1 MELQETINVWKQKT
15 HIMRYF
21 HETEVPRP
29 ADFLSRFYVG
39 HDNWTAPCTFHPVLS
54 SVTEASPYWTV
65 NIHIIPNL
73 VKSSLYN
80 VFTFCENS
88 HGTVTSQLKLEGSP
102 CALQSYFSAL
112 PQYRCFNVIQKC
124 LCKLALSDHKFRRW
138 MLRPRNTSM
147 VVMDTVFTLY
157 PLPFNKP
164 VISW

>member
-1 MELQETINVWKQKT
+1 MN
-15 HIMRYF
+15 
-21 HETEVPRP
+21 
-29 ADFLSRFYVG
+29 
-39 HDNWTAPCTFHPVLS
+39 C
-54 SVTEASPYWTV
+54 
-65 NIHIIPNL
+65 
-73 VKSSLYN
+73 SLYFPPCFVQCN
-80 VFTFCENS
+80 RGFPLLNCKYTHNTQSCQVLIVQMFSFCENS

-164 VISW
+164 VIS